1 MRSVKLPSGNEMPV
15 LGLGTWR
22 MGEDERER
30 GREADALRYGLDLG
44 FTLID
49 TAEMY
54 GEGGAEE
61 MVAEAIRGRRDQVT
75 IVSKVYPYNAS
86 RRAAIEACARS
97 LTRLNTDYIDVYLL
111 HWPGSVPLEETFA
124 VFQDLREAG
133 KIRDFGVS
141 NFDLDLMQ
149 EARQSDGG
157 LTATNQ
163 IYYNLAQRN
172 AEWALLPWMRKQRIP
187 AMAYSPFDQGRMLG
201 DPALVAVAERHGATA
216 AQVALAWLLEQEAM
230 VAIPKSSSQE
240 RVKENH
246 GALDLA
252 LTDEDREALDAAFP
266 PPSHA
271 APIEII

>member
-1 MRSVKLPSGNEMPV
+1 MRSVKLPSGNPMPV

-44 FTLID
+44 FSLID

-54 GEGGAEE
+54 GDGGAEE
-61 MVAEAIRGRRDQVT
+61 VVAEAIRGRRDQVV

-149 EARQSDGG
+149 EARRRDGEQV
-157 LTATNQ
+157 ATNQ

-172 AEWALLPWMRKQRIP
+172 AEWALLPWQRRQGIP
-187 AMAYSPFDQGRMLG
+187 VMAYSPFDQGRLLD
-201 DPALVAVAERHGATA
+201 DPELAEVAERHGATP
-216 AQVALAWLLEQEAM
+216 AQVALAWLLGQEGM
-230 VAIPKSSSQE
+230 VTIPKSSSPE

-246 GALDLA
+246 GALELL
-252 LTDEDREALDAAFP
+252 LTEEDRTALDEAFP
-266 PPSHA
+266 PPKRPT
-271 APIEII
+271 PIEII